1 MPPSGVQRGR
11 GAGSSR
17 SFSISSS
24 FSCASSALGYFFLF
38 SPCPFLISFF
48 LSLPLSCT
56 LLLLERLRAPPGAPA
71 FCVAGED
78 CLLSFCLAFSLPLVA
93 HYSERDTEGGRERE
107 SARAREREERR
118 EKSREREGR
127 ERVRG
132 EGGRERGER
141 RISQVICSCS
151 ESEEPRKAGKMAIL
165 HC

>member
-1 MPPSGVQRGR
+1 M
-11 GAGSSR
+11 
-17 SFSISSS
+17 
-24 FSCASSALGYFFLF
+24 
-38 SPCPFLISFF
+38 
-48 LSLPLSCT
+48 
-56 LLLLERLRAPPGAPA
+56 LRR
-71 FCVAGED
+71 FVWQKIV

-107 SARAREREERR
+107 RAREGKGEEREE
-118 EKSREREGR
+118 ERER

-132 EGGRERGER
+132 RGREGERGRER